1 MEIIIADKRRDPDKE
16 RHPYD
21 IAYKKQFTV
30 HENGTFGNEITKRI
44 MLEEINNPR
53 WYDEGKN
60 HIVDGMKF
68 SRDIDCEEMFINVN
82 SVEELFEYLR
92 DQEGQ
97 IRFCEYHYGHEIPV
111 IVIYDLF

>member
-16 RHPYD
+16 GHPYD

-30 HENGTFGNEITKRI
+30 HESGIFANELTKRLF
-44 MLEEINNPR
+44 LEANHPR

-68 SRDIDCEEMFINVN
+68 SRDIDCEEMFLKVN
-82 SVEELFEYLR
+82 SAEELFAYLIE
-92 DQEGQ
+92 QEG
-97 IRFCEYHYGHEIPV
+97 IITFRKYRYGNDIPT
-111 IVIYDLF
+111 IVIHDWF